1 MDTGDSAAAAALW
14 AEDGV
19 LESDLARLV
28 GPDAVA
34 AMVESDGQQSLIRDG
49 CAHVQAFP
57 LVTVDGDSAVAT
69 GYSRVYRFKDGA
81 HEDLADLGE
90 PLGVP
95 ADLRGLADH
104 QTA

>member
-34 AMVESDGQQSLIRDG
+34 AMVESDGQQSLI
-49 CAHVQAFP
+49 Q
-57 LVTVDGDSAVAT
+57 
-69 GYSRVYRFKDGA
+69 
-81 HEDLADLGE
+81 
-90 PLGVP
+90 
-95 ADLRGLADH
+95 
-104 QTA
+104 